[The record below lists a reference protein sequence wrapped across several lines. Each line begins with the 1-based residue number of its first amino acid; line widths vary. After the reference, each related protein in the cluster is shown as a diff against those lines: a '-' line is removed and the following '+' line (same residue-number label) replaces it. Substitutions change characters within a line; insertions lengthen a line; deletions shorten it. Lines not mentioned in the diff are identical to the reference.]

1 MSIRKLF
8 TRIFGDNADTRHFI
22 TSNPDCPQF
31 LREAA
36 AWKQTGQ
43 PNFNPRD
50 LPHYRYLEIMPI
62 PL

>member
-8 TRIFGDNADTRHFI
+8 TRIFGDNADTRHFM
-22 TSNPDCPQF
+22 TSNPDCPQS

-43 PNFNPRD
+43 P
-50 LPHYRYLEIMPI
+50 I
-62 PL
+62 PA